1 MKYIVIC
8 CHAAMATS
16 SMMETCLKELLEK
29 NNIEAKIRKCTAIEV
44 DGILKDHNVDLIM
57 PNGKFV
63 CEDVPVVSGL
73 PYLTGV
79 GIEKMEKEIIDILT
93 KE

>member
-1 MKYIVIC
+1 MKHIVIC
-8 CHAAMATS
+8 CSAAMATS
-16 SMMETCLKELLEK
+16 SMIETFVNELLAK
-29 NNIEAKIRKCTAIEV
+29 NQIEAKIRKCMTAEV
-44 DGILKDHNVDLIM
+44 NGVVKDQHIDLII
-57 PNGKFV
+57 PNGNFV

-79 GIEKMEKEIIDILT
+79 GIEKMEKEIIEILT